1 MTDHVTFST
10 LNYII
15 LVVYLLGM
23 IGVGLWF
30 AGKQKTTE
38 DYFLAGRKMPWL
50 VVGMSMYASLTSAIT
65 FIALPATAYNE
76 NISFLVVSLI
86 SPLVAPF
93 IVLIFYPFYHRLRVV
108 TSYEY
113 IDRRFGRPA
122 RFAVSGLFILARLG
136 WLGTVIYAPA
146 LALATVTSIPL
157 YACILMMG
165 VMATAYTALGGLSA
179 DIWTDVIQFVIMIV
193 GAFWLVFSLISQ
205 VPDGAAGIWQLASE
219 TGRLH
224 ILNLDFSLYAMSGIV
239 VALTYFFQLMQ
250 DYGTDQTTVQRMMA
264 IPTLRGVTK
273 AIFFNAAVDFVI
285 VATLLFIGLGLFAY
299 HTAFPDLLPEGLSSD
314 QILPYYIIHAL
325 PDGVSGLLITALFAA
340 AMSSMDSGIS
350 CVATVI
356 INDFVKPL
364 RGGHGNDVQDLKLAR
379 WLTIALG
386 IFATGFAFY
395 ISSFEHL
402 IKAYSSIISLFN
414 APILAL
420 FLLGIFS
427 RRVRFGH
434 WLLGA
439 TAGVAANLWVQNNTE
454 VHWIYF
460 FPLSLALSFGISW
473 IASRFTARD
482 ADLDLTI
489 WRKRVVVGGK

>member
-1 MTDHVTFST
+1 MTEHATFST

-15 LVVYLLGM
+15 LAVYLLAM
-23 IGVGLWF
+23 IGIGVWF
-30 AGKQKTTE
+30 AGRQKTTE

-50 VVGMSMYASLTSAIT
+50 IVGMSMYASLTSAIT
-65 FIALPATAYNE
+65 FMALPATAYKE

-93 IVLIFYPFYHRLRVV
+93 LILLFYPFYHRLRVV

-146 LALATVTSIPL
+146 LALSTVTSIPL
-157 YACILMMG
+157 SICIVMMG
-165 VMATAYTALGGLSA
+165 AMATLYTALGGLAA
-179 DIWTDVIQFVIMIV
+179 DIWTDVAQFVIMIG
-193 GAFWLVFSLISQ
+193 GAIWLVVTLIHR
-205 VPDGAAGIWQLASE
+205 VPGGASGIWHLAEE

-224 ILNLDFSLYAMSGIV
+224 ILSLDFNLYAMSGIV
-239 VALTYFFQLMQ
+239 VAITYFFQLMQ

-299 HTAFPDLLPEGLSSD
+299 HTAFPDLLPDGLKND

-325 PDGVSGLLITALFAA
+325 PNGVSGLLITALFAA

-364 RGGHGNDVQDLKLAR
+364 RGGNDNDAQDLKLAR
-379 WLTIALG
+379 GLTFGLG
-386 IFATGFAFY
+386 VFATGLAFY
-395 ISSFEHL
+395 VSTFNQL
-402 IKAYSSIISLFN
+402 IEAYSSLISLFN

-427 RRVRFGH
+427 RRAQIGH
-434 WLLGA
+434 WLLGGA
-439 TAGVAANLWVQNNTE
+439 AGVAANLWVQKSTA
-454 VHWIYF
+454 VHWIYY
-460 FPLSLALSFGISW
+460 FPLSLAITLGLAVL
-473 IASRFTARD
+473 ASRFSKRTAD
-482 ADLDLTI
+482 TDLTL
-489 WRKRVVVGGK
+489 WR